1 MHVGI
6 EVALLSG
13 EGVTLVMRA
22 VLVASLILIGA
33 FFRALVGPGRTR
45 GRIMLAGTVGGMS
58 VGVLLASRISPW
70 LHADA
75 SVVCACLGM
84 VIGWSVSWSFAKQ
97 IPREAH

>member
-58 VGVLLASRISPW
+58 VGVLLRLSHFAVASRGR
-70 LHADA
+70 
-75 SVVCACLGM
+75 VGCLR
-84 VIGWSVSWSFAKQ
+84 VSWNGHRLE
-97 IPREAH
+97 RELVIRQTDSA